1 MTTMHLVDPELR
13 SILQVIPPMDFS
25 PEALATRRANTART
39 FSSQAVPEGLAVTV
53 DEIFVPGPS
62 AAPPVRVLGYRPTR
76 VEGPLPT
83 ILQIHGGGHVL
94 GLPEMMDLANRD
106 LAASLSCAVYSVDYR
121 LSPETIYPE
130 PLEDCYA
137 VLGWLHANAGAL
149 SLDPRRIGVKG
160 ESAGG
165 NMAAGLALLARD
177 RGEFDLAFQHLVMPS
192 LDDTTCLSTNPNPT
206 TGEFIW
212 TREQSR
218 FGWTSY
224 LGVAP
229 GSDNISP
236 YAAPARAQ
244 ELAGLPPAFISVG
257 ALDLFLEEN
266 LEYARRLSRAG
277 VPVEL
282 HVYPG
287 AYHGYEMVE
296 TAEVTRRAKRD
307 SKDALERAMRA

>member
-1 MTTMHLVDPELR
+1 MTTIHLVDAELR
-13 SILQVIPPMDFS
+13 PFLHVIPPMDFS
-25 PEALATRRANTART
+25 PEGLATRRAGAAQM
-39 FSSQAVPEGLAVTV
+39 FSSQAFPEGLAATL
-53 DEIFVPGPS
+53 DEIFVPGPP
-62 AAPPVRVLGYRPTR
+62 AAPPVRVLVYRPTH
-76 VEGPLPT
+76 VTGQLPA

-94 GLPEMMDLANRD
+94 GLPEMMDSANRD
-106 LAASLSCAVYSVDYR
+106 LAASLGCAVYAVDYR
-121 LSPETIYPE
+121 LSPETIYPG

-137 VLGWLHANAGAL
+137 VLGWLHANAGML
-149 SLDPRRIGVKG
+149 SLDPHRIGVKG

-192 LDDTTCLSTNPNPT
+192 LDDTTCLRSDPNPT

-212 TREQSR
+212 TREHSR

-229 GSDNISP
+229 GSDNIPP
-236 YAAPARAQ
+236 YAAPARA
-244 ELAGLPPAFISVG
+244 EDLAGLPPAFISLG
-257 ALDLFLEEN
+257 ALDLFLEED
-266 LEYARRLSRAG
+266 LEYARRLSCAG

-287 AYHGYEMVE
+287 AYHGFEMVQ
-296 TAEVTRRAKRD
+296 TAAVTKRAQRD
-307 SKDALERAMRA
+307 SKDALERAIRA